1 MLYGKSLRIA
11 KLYIPSTMKAQINIE
26 ILLFVGQIGPS
37 GKWYVIPIFEGRFF
51 IFFMGKNKKKI
62 IFSLHCGVRTKKLI

>member
-37 GKWYVIPIFEGRFF
+37 GKWYVIPIFEGRLF
-51 IFFMGKNKKKI
+51 IFSWEKTNQKIYFMYIVGSSLKI
-62 IFSLHCGVRTKKLI
+62 